1 MRAPVETATVVY
13 RDQHLLVLD
22 KPVGIATTAPDAG
35 PSLFAI
41 ARALDPQAPQ
51 LHPLS
56 RLDTQVSGL
65 VTFARTSHANQVAI
79 EARKLGTL
87 RRAYLG
93 ITARPP
99 VVSSGDWRFPIAID
113 VRDPKHR
120 RALLEDE
127 EGALDSG
134 VGVKD
139 AHTRYRVHAT
149 AGPLAALDLWPV
161 TGRTHQLRVHASAA
175 GCPLAGDTAY
185 GGDKRITLPNGRIL
199 PAGRAMLHCAA
210 FRMPD
215 PASDAGAFIEL
226 ALEPPAD
233 MLALWRAAGGDPAGL
248 ALTSTSSPSA
258 DLT

>member
-1 MRAPVETATVVY
+1 MRSPILTAPVVY
-13 RDQHLLVLD
+13 RDAHLLVLD

-41 ARALDPQAPQ
+41 ARELDPSAPQ

-65 VTFARTSHANQVAI
+65 VTFARTAHANQVAI

-99 VVSSGDWRFPIAID
+99 AVSSGDWRFAIALD

-120 RALLEDE
+120 RALLDDALRS
-127 EGALDSG
+127 GASA
-134 VGVKD
+134 VKD
-139 AHTRYRVHAT
+139 AHTRYLVHALV
-149 AGPLAALDLWPV
+149 GPLAALNLWPV

-185 GGDKRITLPNGRIL
+185 GGDKRITLANGRIL
-199 PAGRAMLHCAA
+199 PAGRAMLHCAV

-215 PASDAGAFIEL
+215 PDQVDRLIEL
-226 ALEPPAD
+226 ALSPPAD
-233 MLALWRAAGGDPAGL
+233 MVALWKAAGGDPAQL
-248 ALTSTSSPSA
+248 ALSAA

>member
-1 MRAPVETATVVY
+1 VRAPIVSAPIVY

-22 KPVGIATTAPDAG
+22 KPVGIATTAPDGG

-41 ARALDPQAPQ
+41 ARQLDPHAPV

-65 VTFARTSHANQVAI
+65 VTFVRTPHANQVAI

-93 ITARPP
+93 LTARPP
-99 VVSSGDWRFPIAID
+99 GAVSGDWRFPIAID

-120 RALLEDE
+120 RALSEQDE
-127 EGALDSG
+127 RAQAS
-134 VGVKD
+134 GVKD
-139 AHTRYRVHAT
+139 AHTRYRVHAS

-175 GCPLAGDTAY
+175 GCPLAGDPAY
-185 GGDKRITLPNGRIL
+185 GGDKRITLANGRIL
-199 PAGRAMLHCAA
+199 SAGRAMLHCAA

-215 PASDAGAFIEL
+215 PAADGGAVIEL
-226 ALEPPAD
+226 ALAAPAD
-233 MLALWRAAGGDPAGL
+233 MIALWKAAGGDPALL
-248 ALTSTSSPSA
+248 ALSFSS
-258 DLT
+258 

>member
-1 MRAPVETATVVY
+1 MRRAPILTAPVVY

-35 PSLFAI
+35 ASLFAI
-41 ARALDPQAPQ
+41 ARELDPQAPM

-65 VTFARTSHANQVAI
+65 VTFARTAQANQVAM

-99 VVSSGDWRFPIAID
+99 RAASGDWRFPIALD
-113 VRDPKHR
+113 TRDPKHR
-120 RALLEDE
+120 RALSEDDE
-127 EGALDSG
+127 RAQAS
-134 VGVKD
+134 GVKD
-139 AHTRYRVHAT
+139 AHTRYRVHAL

-175 GCPLAGDTAY
+175 GCALAGDSAY
-185 GGDKRITLPNGRIL
+185 GGDKRITLANGRIL

-215 PASDAGAFIEL
+215 PGNLAAVIEL
-226 ALEPPAD
+226 ALAPPAD
-233 MLALWRAAGGDPAGL
+233 MLALWKAAGGEPSQL
-248 ALTSTSSPSA
+248 ALSLA
-258 DLT
+258 DPT